1 MNSTR
6 EQLKVLLDKEELL
19 PEEKAWFLNYIENTG
34 QQELKDMLKIEFDN
48 NVNNPQPINSFL
60 SRKILEQVHQNIGF
74 PEQEEP
80 KIVRLWFKRIAVA
93 AAIIGILSYGAW
105 FFVGKNKA
113 DIIARNHKSHTFK
126 NDVGPATEKAV
137 LALADGSKL
146 MLDKVKNGTII
157 SQGGVNV
164 LKTTGKV
171 AYNPVNNINATA
183 FNTLTTPRG
192 GHYQVEL
199 PDGTEVWLNAASSIR
214 YPTFFIGNKRVVEI
228 TGEAYFEVAKNKNMP
243 FIVKVNHSEVRVYG
257 THFNVMAYNDESAVK
272 TTLLEGS
279 VKCTS
284 ANSSCMLKPG
294 EQAELE
300 KDGEYKVT
308 TAADVNDAV
317 AWKNGLFHFEDDDI
331 ETVMRQISRA
341 YNVDVV
347 YNKKTNDHFFA
358 EIPLNSQLSDVL
370 TILDKTGKVHFD
382 IKGRQIIVNP

>member
-19 PEEKAWFLNYIENTG
+19 PGEKAWFLNYIENTG
-34 QQELKDMLKIEFDN
+34 QEELKDILKMEFDN
-48 NVNNPQPINSFL
+48 NINNSKPINSFL
-60 SRKILEQVHQNIGF
+60 SRKILDQVHQKIGL
-74 PEQEEP
+74 PGQEEP
-80 KIVRLWFKRIAVA
+80 TVTRFWLKRIAAA
-93 AAIIGILSYGAW
+93 AAIIGILSYGTW
-105 FFVGKNKA
+105 FFMGKNKA
-113 DIIARNHKSHTFK
+113 DTIAKNHKAHAFK
-126 NDVGPATEKAV
+126 NDVSPPTERAI

-146 MLDKVKNGTII
+146 MLDKVKNGTVIN
-157 SQGGVNV
+157 QGGAKV

-214 YPTFFIGNKRVVEI
+214 YPTSFTGNKRVVEI
-228 TGEAYFEVAKNKNMP
+228 TGEAYFEVAKNKKMP

-284 ANSSCMLKPG
+284 GNSSCMLKPG
-294 EQAELE
+294 EQAELD
-300 KDGEYKVT
+300 KSGQYKVST
-308 TAADVNDAV
+308 GVDVNDAV
-317 AWKNGLFHFEDDDI
+317 AWKNGLFHFENDDI
-331 ETVMRQISRA
+331 ESIMRQISRA

-358 EIPLNSQLSDVL
+358 EIPLKSQLSDVL
-370 TILDKTGKVHFD
+370 KVLELTGKVHFD
-382 IKGRQIIVNP
+382 IQGRQVIVNP